1 MYYINFVKISFYIE
15 NKDRSMNINEIN
27 LEEKFVFLRV
37 KNFNND
43 TELFE
48 RHVDSE
54 YIQFHFALQGN
65 LSFIFNKGNYQL
77 SLSKNRYFILY
88 NPEKPL
94 PLEMKFE
101 KDTICITILI
111 SIHKFHKLFSN
122 ESGNLSFLNNE
133 NMNQKYYKEHEI
145 SNSSIFVLNQIM
157 NFDFN
162 SITSELYLK
171 GKMYE
176 LFSILFDKK
185 RKEGSEQCPFIMSD
199 DQIKK
204 IKSAKDIVLQK
215 FADPPTLSELSSITN
230 LSLRKLKQGFKEIY
244 GKPVYQYLLDYKME
258 LAKKL
263 LIEGVLNVNEVSLK
277 LGYSTASHFI
287 SAFKKRFGVTPKVY
301 MSNSFNN

>member
-1 MYYINFVKISFYIE
+1 
-15 NKDRSMNINEIN
+15 MNIDELN
-27 LEEKFVFLRV
+27 LEEKFVFLRI
-37 KNFNND
+37 KNYNNNV
-43 TELFE
+43 ELFE

-65 LSFIFNKGNYQL
+65 LNFIFNQGNYQL
-77 SLSKNRYFILY
+77 PLVKNRYLILY
-88 NPEKPL
+88 NPQRSL

-101 KDTICITILI
+101 KDTTCITILI

-122 ESGNLSFLNNE
+122 ESGDVSFLNNE
-133 NMNQKYYKEHEI
+133 NANQKYYKEYEI
-145 SNSSIFVLNQIM
+145 SNSLIFVLNQIM
-157 NFDFN
+157 NFDLN
-162 SITSELYLK
+162 SITGELYLK

-204 IKSAKDIVLQK
+204 IKLAKDIVLQR
-215 FADPPTLSELSSITN
+215 FYDPPTLSELSLSTN

-258 LAKKL
+258 LAKKF
-263 LIEGVLNVNEVSLK
+263 LIEGELNVNEVSLK
-277 LGYSTASHFI
+277 LGYSAASHFI
-287 SAFKKRFGVTPKVY
+287 SAFKKRFGVTPKSYV
-301 MSNSFNN
+301 SNSFNN